1 MTDLFAALR
10 PESELIRDGVT
21 LLPGFC
27 DGAEIL
33 RTVQEVV
40 GVAPF
45 RHMVTPG
52 GRRMSVAITNCGTVG
67 WVSDSKGYRYSPVD
81 TTSHIPWPAMPEIL
95 IDLAHRAAEKAGFND
110 FRPDSCLINRYDPTA
125 TLSPHQDKDEQNFDQ
140 PIVSVSLGLSAVFQ
154 MYGNKRGG
162 SPINIRLDDGD
173 VLVFGGP
180 ARLFFHGVRKLLAEG
195 PENMPDTRINLTFR
209 RALA

>member
-1 MTDLFAALR
+1 MTDLFTALR
-10 PESELIRDGVT
+10 PDIEPIRDGVV

-27 DGAEIL
+27 DGDQIYNV
-33 RTVQEVV
+33 VQDIVA
-40 GVAPF
+40 GAPF

-52 GRRMSVAITNCGTVG
+52 GRPMAVAITNCGKVG

-81 TTSHIPWPAMPEIL
+81 TLSHKPWPDMPDSLFE
-95 IDLAHRAAEKAGFND
+95 LAQSAAQKAGFTD

-125 TLSPHQDKDEQNFDQ
+125 RLSPHQDKDEQDFDQ

-154 MYGNKRGG
+154 MYGPKRGG
-162 SPINIRLDDGD
+162 TPINIRLDDGD

-180 ARLFFHGVRKLLAEG
+180 ARLFFHGVRKLLSES
-195 PENMPDTRINLTFR
+195 PDHLTDSRINLTFR